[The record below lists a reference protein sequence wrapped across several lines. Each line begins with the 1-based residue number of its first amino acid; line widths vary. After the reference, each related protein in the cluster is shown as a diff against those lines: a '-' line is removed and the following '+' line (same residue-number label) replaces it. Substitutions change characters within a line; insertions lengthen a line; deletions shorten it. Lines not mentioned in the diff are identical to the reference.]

1 MAARRQYTALQID
14 QLSDH
19 GRHAIGDGLYL
30 EIDSSGKRW
39 LLRYQL
45 KGKRTWFGLGGY
57 WCHWLVLAGVKMRNH
72 KSTRR
77 LHMETSEYLRRKT
90 ELGLPLILSAV
101 QGLSIFVD

>member
-57 WCHWLVLAGVKMRNH
+57 QKRTNSLSLARQKASEAKLLVSRGLHPTDENKAEKLAADTQKFNEGP
-72 KSTRR
+72 S
-77 LHMETSEYLRRKT
+77 
-90 ELGLPLILSAV
+90 
-101 QGLSIFVD
+101 